1 MTYIPTELRHQ
12 VQERSGGCCEYCRLP
27 DSGGTVAFHIE
38 HIIAQSHGGFTVEN
52 NLAYSCSVCNHHK
65 GPNIAAADPET
76 GEPTFLFHPRRNVW
90 EHHFALDGAVIE
102 PRTPEGR
109 ATAFVL
115 HFNDRPRIE
124 QREVLLQLGKYPCN
138 KD

>member
-1 MTYIPTELRHQ
+1 MTY
-12 VQERSGGCCEYCRLP
+12 
-27 DSGGTVAFHIE
+27 
-38 HIIAQSHGGFTVEN
+38 N
-52 NLAYSCSVCNHHK
+52 
-65 GPNIAAADPET
+65 
-76 GEPTFLFHPRRNVW
+76 PRRNVW

-109 ATAFVL
+109 VTVFVL

-124 QREVLLQLGKYPCN
+124 LREVLIQLGKYPCS